1 MEADFQHPLHQLKKY
16 EKITLMFEK
25 AYLKTAIPQRNFA
38 SQNCADSCQQATGNR
53 QQATGNR
60 QQATGNRQ
68 QAIIHI
74 F

>member
-1 MEADFQHPLHQLKKY
+1 LHQLKKY
-16 EKITLMFEK
+16 AKITLMFEK
-25 AYLKTAIPQRNFA
+25 ANLKDKRPPQN
-38 SQNCADSCQQATGNR
+38 ATQKMPSAFFVNDL
-53 QQATGNR
+53 GNR

>member
-1 MEADFQHPLHQLKKY
+1 MC
-16 EKITLMFEK
+16 
-25 AYLKTAIPQRNFA
+25 RNFA
-38 SQNCADSCQQATGNR
+38 HFNQISQNASLKLPKAILSTAQQATGNRQQATGNR

-74 F
+74 M

>member
-1 MEADFQHPLHQLKKY
+1 
-16 EKITLMFEK
+16 MFEK
-25 AYLKTAIPQRNFA
+25 AALTGKNTDFSPQKDRIRPKIKVN
-38 SQNCADSCQQATGNR
+38 
-53 QQATGNR
+53 QATGNR